1 MNKHLLSIIT
11 VLICFIYISCP
22 LTKTPEEKEEPFY
35 KVNELWRLELEDLPK
50 VKTVIDGNYFY
61 VVKGNL
67 RYITENRRFKI
78 LKVNINDPSDIIESQ
93 EFEGLEC
100 SDFLIVE
107 DKLIFGT
114 EDFHMIILDKNNLTL
129 IKDQLVRRKVKGP
142 LFEYKG
148 NLYWENGAVSTKN
161 ENGELELE
169 RNNVVKADLQ
179 EIIDCTN
186 EIYEVDF
193 LCDEFNGESIV
204 SMRLED
210 GILYFITYN
219 RDYWKEDGGLS
230 YFVAWDLDSNRKIWV
245 HELHYEYFR
254 SEADIQIVGD
264 RIYLISVGRYCFDK
278 KTGNELWRIIQTS
291 EDKAREVIIHTDT
304 CLKDMLYY
312 DGKFYF
318 TNGEYFGSKGYGN
331 YPKENYK
338 NLICI
343 NAEDGSYVWGDMY
356 LFSISNDRVPCEYN
370 DKIYVPADKYLRVYE
385 AQTGKLIGVNKNYK
399 GYKCIYKYNDILL
412 MHINKRDHVDL
423 VAIKAE

>member
-1 MNKHLLSIIT
+1 MNKFLLSIIT
-11 VLICFIYISCP
+11 VLLCFIYISCP
-22 LTKTPEEKEEPFY
+22 LIKTPEEKDEPFY
-35 KVNELWRLELEDLPK
+35 KVNELWRIELKGIPH
-50 VKTVIDGNYFY
+50 VKTVIDGGYFY
-61 VVKGNL
+61 AVKGGFL
-67 RYITENRRFKI
+67 SEENRKFKV

-107 DKLIFGT
+107 DKLILGT

-129 IKDQLVRRKVKGP
+129 IKDQVVRHKARGP

-148 NLYWENGAVSTKN
+148 NLYWENGAN
-161 ENGELELE
+161 GYRDENRKLILEKD
-169 RNNVVKADLQ
+169 NVVKANLDD
-179 EIIDCTN
+179 IINCTS
-186 EIYEVDF
+186 EIYEIEYV
-193 LCDEFNGESIV
+193 CHEFNGESIV
-204 SMRLED
+204 SLRLED

-230 YFVAWDLDSNRKIWV
+230 YFVAWNLDENKKVWS
-245 HELHYEYFR
+245 HEMRFDYFR
-254 SEADIQIVGD
+254 SEADIQIVGGK
-264 RIYLISVGRYCFDK
+264 IYLISVGRYCFDK
-278 KTGNELWRIIQTS
+278 KTGQELWRIIQTD